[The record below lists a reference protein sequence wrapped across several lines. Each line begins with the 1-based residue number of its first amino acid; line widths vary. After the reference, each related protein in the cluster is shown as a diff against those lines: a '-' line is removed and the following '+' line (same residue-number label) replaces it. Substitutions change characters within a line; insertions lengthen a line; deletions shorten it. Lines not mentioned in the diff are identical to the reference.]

1 VTAEPSRES
10 DQMNWLGTIIHLV
23 LLYVFLGIIVT
34 AFRPTPLLLLVG
46 RSGHW

>member
-1 VTAEPSRES
+1 V
-10 DQMNWLGTIIHLV
+10 V

-46 RSGHW
+46 RSGIGKTVA